1 MIFNQFIELPGP
13 ALPRLRAV
21 KGRGSMAA
29 CSATVASAEWQGA
42 VAGHQK
48 LRSRRRSRLSRAGRG
63 LTLRSRRGPAAGHQA
78 RATGTVYIFCGSGL
92 ASHRWS
98 RLTSNVRPRET
109 RRAMLQQSQRL
120 SAWTEQPRRGGPRGD
135 CAPTTAR
142 GTVGLC
148 GEIGRH
154 EDRKL
159 VIGTTLTQVLK
170 AMTGNRR
177 ATSEHRA
184 AWEAIVGSL
193 GRIRLAR
200 LRTVKGRGGSIARRA
215 IVASAQCRGAIAE
228 HQKPRGP
235 PRSRL
240 WHAGRGLTLR
250 SRRGP
255 TALHLARAAPVVHDA
270 LRGQGAIP
278 SVPPHLKR

>member
-1 MIFNQFIELPGP
+1 VARAWRPTVGP
-13 ALPRLRAV
+13 ASP
-21 KGRGSMAA
+21 
-29 CSATVASAEWQGA
+29 Q
-42 VAGHQK
+42 
-48 LRSRRRSRLSRAGRG
+48 
-63 LTLRSRRGPAAGHQA
+63 TL
-78 RATGTVYIFCGSGL
+78 GL
-92 ASHRWS
+92 ATELLQCSSRISACRRELNSHEAAANS
-98 RLTSNVRPRET
+98 EETGCRPT
-109 RRAMLQQSQRL
+109 
-120 SAWTEQPRRGGPRGD
+120 PRRGAG
-135 CAPTTAR
+135 APS
-142 GTVGLC
+142 
-148 GEIGRH
+148 GEIGKH
-154 EDRKL
+154 KDRRL
-159 VIGTTLTQVLK
+159 VVGTTLTQVTK

>member
-177 ATSEHRA
+177 ATSEHRTA
-184 AWEAIVGSL
+184 CEAIVGSL
-193 GRIRLAR
+193 GRIRHWRVCGQSKVAPAR
-200 LRTVKGRGGSIARRA
+200 NARAPPSPARRGKA
-215 IVASAQCRGAIAE
+215 PWRNTRNCEV
-228 HQKPRGP
+228 
-235 PRSRL
+235 
-240 WHAGRGLTLR
+240 HAGPGCCT
-250 SRRGP
+250 
-255 TALHLARAAPVVHDA
+255 
-270 LRGQGAIP
+270 P
-278 SVPPHLKR
+278 SEA